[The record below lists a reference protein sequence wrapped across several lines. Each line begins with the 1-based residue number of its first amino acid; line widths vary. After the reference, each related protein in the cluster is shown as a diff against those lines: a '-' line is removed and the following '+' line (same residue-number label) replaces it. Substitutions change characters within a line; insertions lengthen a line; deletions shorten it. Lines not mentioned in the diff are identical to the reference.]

1 MSSSGLRPNATSA
14 ETTAFSLNAGS
25 YIGVTST
32 GFNLTGWTDASL
44 NGSGQTY
51 IYIAIRKGPMAVP
64 ESATDVFSVDLWS
77 GTAGTKVTTGFPVD
91 MQVNPR
97 RDGSNHVVVDRVRGV
112 HSTAATG
119 GGFPTLYTNLYN
131 VEITTAN
138 TTRYWDNTG
147 YQEPSYGNNS
157 SNSYVSYSWRR
168 APNYFD
174 AVAYTGTGSVR
185 TVSHN
190 LGGVAPEMMWIKR
203 RNTVRDWSVYHSAL
217 GATKYIIL
225 NDSGTPTTVSSWWND
240 TEPTSSDF
248 TTGGSV
254 GVNGLNDTYIAYLF
268 ASLDGVSKVG
278 SYTGT
283 GAAGNQID
291 CGFSS
296 GARFVLIKQT
306 NSTGNWH
313 VFDTERGIVTGNDSM
328 LALDNSNA
336 EGTNLDLID
345 PYASGFELGTSS
357 NAVNGSGDTY
367 IFYAIA

>member
-1 MSSSGLRPNATSA
+1 
-14 ETTAFSLNAGS
+14 
-25 YIGVTST
+25 
-32 GFNLTGWTDASL
+32 
-44 NGSGQTY
+44 
-51 IYIAIRKGPMAVP
+51 MAVP

-91 MQVNPR
+91 MQVNAR

-119 GGFPTLYTNLYN
+119 GGFPTLFTNLYN
-131 VEITTAN
+131 AEVTTAN

-157 SNSYVSYSWRR
+157 SNSYVSYSWSR

-174 AVAYTGTGSVR
+174 ALAYTGTGSVR

-190 LGGVAPEMMWIKR
+190 LGVAPEMMWIKR

-254 GVNGLNDTYIAYLF
+254 GVNGLNDSYIAYLF
-268 ASLDGVSKVG
+268 ASLDGISKVG
-278 SYTGT
+278 SYTGKVRWQV
-283 GAAGNQID
+283 NID

-296 GARFVLIKQT
+296 GARFVLIKRQT
-306 NSTGNWH
+306 ATGDWY
-313 VFDTERGIVTGNDSM
+313 VFDTERGIVTGNDPRLELKHSG
-328 LALDNSNA
+328 A
-336 EGTNLDLID
+336 EGTNLDLD
-345 PYASGFELGTSS
+345 RPLC
-357 NAVNGSGDTY
+357 
-367 IFYAIA
+367 